1 MTVKA
6 ALRLRVKVRFRR
18 LGPRTLGM
26 SCPSERIIYM
36 DFTKNTNHCKVF
48 LHELVH
54 CLDPGMSEKEVLKME
69 TKLWRK
75 TTAEQRL
82 SLYRKMVAGRRY
94 TNDE

>member
-1 MTVKA
+1 
-6 ALRLRVKVRFRR
+6 
-18 LGPRTLGM
+18 
-26 SCPSERIIYM
+26 
-36 DFTKNTNHCKVF
+36 
-48 LHELVH
+48 
-54 CLDPGMSEKEVLKME
+54 MSEKEVLKME